1 MFTSALTGGNPKV
14 PSSLN
19 IPGDLKKSIFST
31 ASGRPPRSILGL
43 PLIPKSL
50 FHFYENAASSAEQT
64 FSSTFAI
71 FLLPPS
77 QKRFHFCRSPIFS
90 STFAIKRRPP
100 RSISGLPLI
109 PKSLFHLYENASTSA
124 EHQFSLPLL
133 PSSSLPC
140 NRS

>member
-50 FHFYENAASSAEQT
+50 FHFYENAASPAEHKL
-64 FSSTFAI
+64 S
-71 FLLPPS
+71 
-77 QKRFHFCRSPIFS
+77 
-90 STFAIKRRPP
+90 
-100 RSISGLPLI
+100 LPLLRFFFS
-109 PKSLFHLYENASTSA
+109 PLYESASTSA
-124 EHQFSLPLL
+124 DHQFSLPLL
-133 PSSSLPC
+133 PSKGGPLVRFQVFHLYQSLSSTFTKTLPLLQSTSFLFHFC
-140 NRS
+140 DFSSC

>member
-50 FHFYENAASSAEQT
+50 FHKSPFKMKPA
-64 FSSTFAI
+64 
-71 FLLPPS
+71 PHDV
-77 QKRFHFCRSPIFS
+77 HFEEV
-90 STFAIKRRPP
+90 TD
-100 RSISGLPLI
+100 
-109 PKSLFHLYENASTSA
+109 
-124 EHQFSLPLL
+124 
-133 PSSSLPC
+133 
-140 NRS
+140 